1 MPITIKDLTANEDLV
16 QQLGWICD
24 FEPQDSGTRPAF
36 LASDDAADFVV
47 IGHDGTGGEFAVSV
61 SSRRIFYFSS
71 EGQAGIVANNLDAFI
86 SLIVSRPFWQD
97 ILKYAAHGSLDEM
110 RRADIALE
118 DDWSQDREFVSA
130 RELLRKRLGLGDP
143 GDIVGALHKAVS
155 TQVDIRDLWDAP
167 ADSLFGRFT
176 IDDNP
181 MLRFSAG

>member
-1 MPITIKDLTANEDLV
+1 
-16 QQLGWICD
+16 
-24 FEPQDSGTRPAF
+24 
-36 LASDDAADFVV
+36 
-47 IGHDGTGGEFAVSV
+47 
-61 SSRRIFYFSS
+61 
-71 EGQAGIVANNLDAFI
+71 
-86 SLIVSRPFWQD
+86 
-97 ILKYAAHGSLDEM
+97 
-110 RRADIALE
+110 
-118 DDWSQDREFVSA
+118 VSA